1 MIKNNFGTNGYDLNP
16 TATASA
22 SNSNSANG
30 GSVNSQDSL
39 WNVKGAP
46 VPQNVA
52 PGMQSQDPMMH
63 HHMMNAYQ
71 MQTQGY
77 SVYDAMAMQQHQ
89 QQAQQQQQQQHESDY
104 SPYGDHHAYQ
114 QQMQYANGDLEE
126 GMMASPQ
133 HYGQMSG
140 SLEDAIDGG
149 AANQNSGSYA
159 AGQQQ

>member
-1 MIKNNFGTNGYDLNP
+1 MG
-16 TATASA
+16 
-22 SNSNSANG
+22 
-30 GSVNSQDSL
+30 
-39 WNVKGAP
+39 
-46 VPQNVA
+46 
-52 PGMQSQDPMMH
+52 
-63 HHMMNAYQ
+63 MMNAYQ
-71 MQTQGY
+71 IQSQGY
-77 SVYDAMAMQQHQ
+77 PVYDAMAMQQHQ
-89 QQAQQQQQQQHESDY
+89 LQQGYPEDYTHYPHPEEYLNERNQQFLNAEFYRHSGHMQQQHESDY

-159 AGQQQ
+159 AGQQQRRIIREIIV

>member
-1 MIKNNFGTNGYDLNP
+1 
-16 TATASA
+16 
-22 SNSNSANG
+22 
-30 GSVNSQDSL
+30 
-39 WNVKGAP
+39 
-46 VPQNVA
+46 
-52 PGMQSQDPMMH
+52 
-63 HHMMNAYQ
+63 
-71 MQTQGY
+71 
-77 SVYDAMAMQQHQ
+77 MAMQQHQ
-89 QQAQQQQQQQHESDY
+89 QQAQQQQQQQQLQQGYPEDYTHYPHPEEYLNERNQQFLNAEFYRHSGHMQQQHQSDY

-159 AGQQQ
+159 AGQQQRRIIREIIV